1 MRATAPPA
9 AAPRSTMLTEELTP
23 TPSAIVPSSSTQSS
37 LLSVPGSQG
46 RAASQRSVGRGDLDE
61 AIRSIHNAQRRRPRP
76 VSKIFLDGSTR
87 QSRVVF
93 D

>member
-1 MRATAPPA
+1 VQ
-9 AAPRSTMLTEELTP
+9 RSTMLVEETQ
-23 TPSAIVPSSSTQSS
+23 PSPSPSMMTTSSSTSAGF
-37 LLSVPGSQG
+37 LGVPGSQG

-61 AIRSIHNAQRRRPRP
+61 AIRSLHNAHRRERPRP

-87 QSRVVF
+87 QSRVF